1 MAIERRQTNRALGR
15 TDEQEGD
22 TDACDREV
30 DEKPGEFRMEGVL
43 VSVHVDALSVVV
55 RFFIHSQR

>member
-1 MAIERRQTNRALGR
+1 MAIERRQMDRALDR
-15 TDEQEGD
+15 TDEREGD
-22 TDACDREV
+22 THACDREV

-43 VSVHVDALSVVV
+43 VPVHVDAIVV